1 MALFKQLYS
10 YKYMDSAKSKNYKK
24 INKPTNKS
32 KKNKTVRRKFKIPKK
47 FMKGLKNITR
57 KITKKSSSKSNLCSI
72 CLEEMTKINIVVLPF
87 PCQHKFHF
95 TCIFKELT
103 KTNGQGT
110 CPLCR
115 AQVVPAPTTTNPES
129 EDDSSMAR
137 SIVSNLPAYQTN
149 DGHTL
154 YYDQDGR
161 YGESDVFY
169 LDDGTLIDSTY
180 EELLINGTIQDDA
193 ALDEFMGN
201 IFDSNITDLPT
212 VRTVVGNRETL
223 YHDVYGRFGER
234 GNLYHADG
242 APVDLSYDE
251 MVDQGFI

>member
-1 MALFKQLYS
+1 
-10 YKYMDSAKSKNYKK
+10 MDPTKSKNSKS
-24 INKPTNKS
+24 NKNRP
-32 KKNKTVRRKFKIPKK
+32 KNKTVRGKYTIPIN
-47 FMKGLKNITR
+47 FRKGLNKMTR
-57 KITKKSSSKSNLCSI
+57 KKTKKSSSKSNECPI
-72 CLEEMTKINIVVLPF
+72 CLTNMTKKDIVVLS
-87 PCQHKFHF
+87 CQHKFHF

-115 AQVVPAPTTTNPES
+115 AQVVPASTTTNPES

-149 DGHTL
+149 DGYTL
-154 YYDQDGR
+154 YYDENGI

-180 EELLINGTIQDDA
+180 EELLTNGTIQDDA
-193 ALDEFMGN
+193 ALDESMGN
-201 IFDSNITDLPT
+201 IFVSNITDLPT

-223 YHDVYGRFGER
+223 YHDQYGLFGQR
-234 GNLYHADG
+234 GKLYHADG
-242 APVDLSYDE
+242 RLVELSYNE